1 MTTER
6 KAVSSLFFRGRAQ
19 AKFNYS
25 SSETNEHVDRTF
37 ELVSIYDVRITD
49 IKEVSIQIYRDAKSI
64 LKPKKTAKKAELI
77 FEGKTYDIELS
88 GLKFCQLPEVVH
100 EQQVENTLMG
110 EFEWIEVLFS
120 VPDKAQIESDIPTSN
135 FKEDP
140 PFVWQEFI
148 LNNGQTEWRVIKA
161 PYGTHTGRIQR
172 KNDLYRTEHYHEN
185 GKTYWS
191 KWEIRKKIKLPP
203 KIAFGPT
210 GLTRR
215 NNGRN
220 FVQILRED
228 MTFTWV
234 SVKSPPS
241 LNIWATLTVIVVVSI
256 FMLFLFDLST
266 QQDGKVVKWLILP
279 MAIIMFVV
287 APLINKIYRTT
298 NNLSKV
304 VLQLNW
310 FIITVSAISFTIF
323 LITEGL
329 QSTIGS
335 YCDNQNFIHKKNQIA
350 NSSISTKNDSL
361 FVNYKWVDSMT
372 HYKVNLSTSKW
383 SICNCT
389 SSDINFAN
397 TNHYYRYE
405 KLMEVSKKNIR
416 QVKHDFFSTIQPKTG
431 DNTVAKINAV
441 VSFLQ
446 SRVYP
451 KGKKNN
457 IINDVLSPG
466 QVLFGVSH
474 DNTVKF
480 ESDCDDRTLTAFFL
494 LSDPSDGID
503 LAIFNFDDGKNKHSM
518 LGISGLK
525 PDNAEYQPVSVGA
538 KKYYLWELTQLQT
551 FGFIGKNYRKGHKDY
566 RPKDQWKRVIW
577 ER

>member
-6 KAVSSLFFRGRAQ
+6 KVVSSLFFRGRAK

-77 FEGKTYDIELS
+77 FEGKTYYIELS

-335 YCDNQNFIHKKNQIA
+335 YCDNQNFNAHKNKNS
-350 NSSISTKNDSL
+350 NDTFEKRNDSL
-361 FVNYKWVDSMT
+361 FVCYKWMNSLNKINYKLSLSA
-372 HYKVNLSTSKW
+372 YKWDVCK
-383 SICNCT
+383 CT
-389 SSDINFAN
+389 SSEIKYPDPKR
-397 TNHYYRYE
+397 RYQE
-405 KLMEVSKKNIR
+405 LLDASEPVKKLKN
-416 QVKHDFFSTIQPKTG
+416 DFFSSIQPKIG
-431 DNTVAKINAV
+431 SNIEAKINAV

-446 SRVYP
+446 SRSYP
-451 KGKKNN
+451 DDSSN
-457 IINDVLSPG
+457 IINDVLSPVE
-466 QVLFGVSH
+466 VLFGVSH

-538 KKYYLWELTQLQT
+538 KEYYLWELTQLQT